1 MLTSIHLKNFRALR
15 DVKIEPL
22 RRVNL
27 ITGQNDTGKTT
38 VLEALRILLSL
49 PSAHQQPGHLPFC
62 GNLPD
67 EFRGG
72 CGSGDYNEI
81 FWKWL
86 LYNKGPKTVG
96 EIRASFDGG
105 KEFGLE
111 LRIGARPLTGMQHQ
125 YTASGSLG
133 VVQCY
138 KFGNPRSEE

>member
-27 ITGQNDTGKTT
+27 IAGQNDTGKTT
-38 VLEALRILLSL
+38 VLEALRILLS
-49 PSAHQQPGHLPFC
+49 PTPAASGHAIC
-62 GNLPD
+62 GNLPK

-86 LYNKGPKTVG
+86 LYNKNAKLVG
-96 EIRASFDGG
+96 EIRATFDGG
-105 KEFGLE
+105 KAFGLE
-111 LRIGARPLTGMQHQ
+111 LRIGTRPVMPQQ

-138 KFGNPRSEE
+138 KFVNPPDRPPRAEI